1 MKINTSAKN
10 PFAGR
15 FETPDEKRKYVQK
28 LFSSIPSHYDNMNR
42 VMSLG
47 LDMGWRRKSI
57 RLANFK
63 QDGLLLDLA
72 TGTGDM
78 ILAARKS
85 LPEAMFFGLDF
96 CEPLMRLA
104 QEKANGKID
113 QVKASWIQGDAL
125 TLPFEDNSFDGAFT
139 AFALRNVVS
148 VEQVFKE
155 LYRIIR
161 PGGKVVSLEM
171 VRQKHPVLN
180 KIFSFYFQ
188 QIIPRLGRWLT
199 SYPDAY
205 SYLPLSIENFY
216 TADELGDLIASVG
229 WNNVQHFPVMFRN
242 VAIHVGAK

>member
-1 MKINTSAKN
+1 MSDNN

-15 FETPDEKRKYVQK
+15 FETLDEKRAYVQQ
-28 LFSSIPSHYDNMNR
+28 LFSSIPSHYDKMNR

-63 QDGLLLDLA
+63 KDGLLLDLA

-78 ILAARKS
+78 ILAAEKL
-85 LPEAMFFGLDF
+85 LPDVNFIGLDF
-96 CEPLMRLA
+96 CEPLMRIA
-104 QEKANGKID
+104 RIKVNGKFHRDKI
-113 QVKASWIQGDAL
+113 SWIQGDAM

-139 AFALRNVVS
+139 AFALRNVIS
-148 VEQVFKE
+148 VKELFTE
-155 LYRIIR
+155 LYRVIR

-171 VRQKHPVLN
+171 VKQSNPVLK
-180 KIFSFYFQ
+180 KIFSFYFK

-199 SYPDAY
+199 SYHDAY

-216 TADELGDLIASVG
+216 TADELSELIKHVG
-229 WNNVQHFPVMFRN
+229 WKNVQHHPVMFHN
-242 VAIHVGAK
+242 VAIHVAEK